1 MRRKSYVTVGVLAVY
16 VVLLAGALLA
26 PTSTDQA
33 GMVRWFGQILDG
45 GGAPPAMTG
54 FDRLEV
60 LMNAVI
66 IAPVTFLGALL
77 WPSYRWRDWTAWGF
91 VVSITVELAQLVLL
105 PGRHPAYSD
114 IVANT
119 LGACAGAV
127 AFGCGKRLLS
137 LAMPTSHAHRQ
148 GEPAHD
154 RAG

>member
-1 MRRKSYVTVGVLAVY
+1 V
-16 VVLLAGALLA
+16 ALLA

-33 GMVRWFGQILDG
+33 GMVRWVGQILDG

-77 WPSYRWRDWTAWGF
+77 RPTYRWRDWTAWGF
-91 VVSITVELAQLVLL
+91 VVSITVEVAQMVLL

-114 IVANT
+114 VVANT

-127 AFGCGKRLLS
+127 AFGCCRGLLS
-137 LAMPTSHAHRQ
+137 IAIPTSHAHRQ
-148 GEPAHD
+148 GE
-154 RAG
+154 RAPERAR